1 MSDGVAEKGWRVATD
16 DAHTTSLEAYMEAIY
31 SWVLPET
38 APNHGGPLCES
49 TGFIDMVF
57 GLVGC
62 SLPAG
67 HGGPQHEM
75 RCEATGE
82 LLGAWPANVRDA
94 ERREGSPRT
103 AA

>member
-1 MSDGVAEKGWRVATD
+1 MKPT
-16 DAHTTSLEAYMEAIY
+16 HP
-31 SWVLPET
+31 WVLSELKPE
-38 APNHGGPLCES
+38 HSRSLCES
-49 TGFIDMVF
+49 TGFIDMIF
-57 GLVGC
+57 GMAGC

-82 LLGAWPANVRDA
+82 LLGAWPTSVRDA
-94 ERREGSPRT
+94 VRREGSPHI